1 MARRKRLLRVLPVVV
16 QRKGR
21 MHMNHRLLRLAARFL
36 AVGLLAATLSM
47 VDSLTFPDTAE
58 ARCAGNGNPVNST
71 MSYGGVVR
79 VSDDP
84 VTGTC
89 NENQLYT
96 AVLKD
101 RRADG
106 NCVEVFFGETVP
118 GGIRWLRAAYTCG
131 PDVRFE
137 YRDIN
142 DNSRAYQTFCIYDR
156 DTFATVACGWGNSTS
171 LTLGQYYGTN
181 YGY

>member
-1 MARRKRLLRVLPVVV
+1 MLHRRR
-16 QRKGR
+16 
-21 MHMNHRLLRLAARFL
+21 RLAARFL
-36 AVGLLAATLSM
+36 AVGLLAATLSA

-71 MSYGGVVR
+71 FSYGGVVR

-89 NENQLYT
+89 NGNQLYT
-96 AVLKD
+96 ADLKD

-106 NCVEVFFGETVP
+106 NCVEVWFYDA
-118 GGIRWLRAAYTCG
+118 GGPWTQAASTCG
-131 PDVRFE
+131 GTVRFE
-137 YRDIN
+137 WRDRN
-142 DNSRAYQTFCIYDR
+142 NNSRSYQQFCIYNP
-156 DTFATVACGWGNSTS
+156 DTGFFSCGWGTQAGV
-171 LTLGQYYGTN
+171 LGQYYGTN